1 MVKGDK
7 EIHDTIINQEDI
19 VESERSELLWNL
31 LLVLLLMNLKKTHN
45 KAKAISA
52 KPLEFNLKNKLDEK
66 GQQTER
72 KKEKNN
78 KKKQRN

>member
-19 VESERSELLWNL
+19 FESERSELLWNL

-45 KAKAISA
+45 KAMAISA
-52 KPLEFNLKNKLDEK
+52 KPLEF
-66 GQQTER
+66 
-72 KKEKNN
+72 
-78 KKKQRN
+78 KKKKIPHTGD